1 MGSIIR
7 MFPHDLDLTELLDG
21 DLDAVDDDAITA
33 TMVGLEDLETRLQA
47 ARLRVQSEWDR
58 RQLWALDGCVTGGQ
72 WLASRCAMAG
82 STARERLRIAAK
94 LRSMPIVFA
103 TLADGIITYAKARA
117 LAAVYRPA
125 TAEAFA
131 RDETMLVGI
140 ARNLSVDDLTVALRD
155 WAVRADPDGTDQR
168 IERTERDRRAHL
180 SPTLDGTARLDANLT
195 AEATAIIGPAL
206 AGIADDLRRA
216 ETDAAAST
224 LTATQRRHDALV
236 EMARRATAAPPGS
249 SPAAPLFVLN
259 LDSRALTEGR
269 AGVDPVTGLA
279 YRGETLRRLACDAGI
294 VRVITNGRSQPL
306 DIGQQTR
313 NPNPAQR
320 RAVLLRDGGCQFPGC
335 DRPPDWCQP
344 HHIIHWA
351 GGGPTD
357 LANLVLLCSHHHHLV
372 HEGGYRCSGIAP
384 DHITWA
390 RPDGFPIVT
399 TFARAA

>member
-1 MGSIIR
+1 
-7 MFPHDLDLTELLDG
+7 MFPHDMDLVELIDG
-21 DLDAVDDDAITA
+21 DLETLDDDTVTA
-33 TMVGLEDLETRLQA
+33 TMVALDDHETRLQA

-72 WLASRCAMAG
+72 WLASRCAMAP

-94 LRSMPIVFA
+94 LRSMTLVFA
-103 TLADGIITYAKARA
+103 ALAAGEITYAKARA
-117 LAAVYRPA
+117 LAGVYRPA

-131 RDETMLVGI
+131 RDEEMLVGL
-140 ARNLSVDDLTVALRD
+140 ARNLRVDDLTIALRS
-155 WAVRADPDGTDQR
+155 WVAHADPDGTDAD
-168 IERTERDRRAHL
+168 IERAERDRRANF
-180 SPTLDGTARLDANLT
+180 SPTLDGTARLDSNLT
-195 AEATAIIGPAL
+195 AEATALVGSAL
-206 AGIADDLRRA
+206 TTIADDLRRA
-216 ETDAAAST
+216 EGDAAASP
-224 LTATQRRHDALV
+224 LTATQRRHDALA
-236 EMARRATAAPPGS
+236 EMARRAMAAPPGS

-320 RAVLLRDGGCQFPGC
+320 RAVLLRDGGCRFPGC
-335 DRPPDWCQP
+335 DRPPNWCQP
-344 HHIIHWA
+344 HHITHWA
-351 GGGPTD
+351 RGGPTD
-357 LANLVLLCSHHHHLV
+357 IANLVLLCSHHHHLV